1 MKLQR
6 HLAPTAAPLSWR
18 EIGRGLCG
26 IGRGQQECTA
36 REAELRAYFGVKHV
50 FLLSSG
56 KAALTTILQ
65 SLAAGSSR
73 RKVIIPAYTCYSLPS
88 AIIRANCKV
97 VLCDVDP
104 HTLDFDYSDLQ
115 RQVDEET
122 LCIVAP
128 HLLGQTADIP
138 RVRAIAQTHEVVVVE
153 DAAQAMGGRLNG
165 RWIGTQGDVGF
176 FSLGRGKN
184 VTAGSGGVILTD
196 SDRLASQLSLVYEKA
211 QEASLGSQVMNVLM
225 VVAMRLA
232 IHPLL
237 YWLPAGLPFLGLG
250 ETIYDPHFVIH
261 KMDGMRAGLL
271 DGWEERLRVSND
283 ERADRALRYMDLL
296 PAFLQQVDPIR
307 TRGMA
312 YLRLPLLMPS
322 TKAKATVCALAQG
335 NGLGVGSLYP
345 APVSD
350 IPELTGLFSLRRFEG
365 ACVLADRLVTLPVH
379 HYVGTKDIE
388 RICRSLQVTSET
400 ISTATV
406 RNEPVF
412 SVGTS
417 RTYQNPERSEQSNI
431 QHDA

>member
-6 HLAPTAAPLSWR
+6 HLAPTSAPISWR
-18 EIGRGLCG
+18 EIGRALCG
-26 IGRGQQECTA
+26 IGRGQQERAA
-36 REAELRAYFGVKHV
+36 REAELRAYFGVKYV

-65 SLAAGSSR
+65 GLIAGSSR

-138 RVRAIAQTHEVVVVE
+138 RVRAIAQTHRVTVVE
-153 DAAQAMGGRLNG
+153 DAAQAMGGHLNG

-196 SDRLASQLSLVYEKA
+196 SDRLASQLSSIYEKA
-211 QEASLGSQVMNVLM
+211 QEASLDSQIMNVLM

-271 DGWEERLRVSND
+271 GGWEKRLRVSND
-283 ERADRALRYMDLL
+283 GRADRARRYMDFL
-296 PAFLQQVDPIR
+296 PASLQQVDPIR
-307 TRGMA
+307 TRGVA

-322 TKAKATVCALAQG
+322 TEAKTAVCALAKG
-335 NGLGVGSLYP
+335 EGLGVSSLYP
-345 APVSD
+345 TPVSD
-350 IPELTGLFSLRRFEG
+350 IPELASMFSLRIFEG
-365 ACVLADRLVTLPVH
+365 ARALAERLVTLPVH
-379 HYVGTKDIE
+379 HYVDAKDIQ
-388 RICRSLQVTSET
+388 RICRSLQVVSES
-400 ISTATV
+400 IPPATD

-417 RTYQNPERSEQSNI
+417 RTY
-431 QHDA
+431 